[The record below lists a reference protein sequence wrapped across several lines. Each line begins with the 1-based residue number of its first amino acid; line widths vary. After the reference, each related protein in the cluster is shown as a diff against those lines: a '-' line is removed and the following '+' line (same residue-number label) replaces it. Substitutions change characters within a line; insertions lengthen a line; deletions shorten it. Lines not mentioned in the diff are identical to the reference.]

1 MEDLIFKI
9 DGESTTPACFEAKA
23 RNFKLVID
31 EPFVSGN
38 ENDTVANSLELL
50 LASYAACV
58 NAAAQL
64 SARELGIKV
73 EKIRISVHGDFN
85 PARLLGQS
93 ESGRAG
99 FKHIDIDF
107 SPISDATPE
116 LMSEWLNQI
125 KRRCPINENIVYPT
139 PVYFNLTFGEDNNAK

>member
-1 MEDLIFKI
+1 MEDVIFKI
-9 DGESTTPACFEAKA
+9 EGESMTPACFEAKA
-23 RNFKLVID
+23 RNFTLVID
-31 EPFVSGN
+31 EPFVSGK
-38 ENDTVANSLELL
+38 ENDALANSMELL

-58 NAAAQL
+58 NAAAQI

-73 EKIRISVHGDFN
+73 EKIRIAVHGDFN
-85 PARLLGQS
+85 PVKLLGVS
-93 ESGRAG
+93 DSGRAG

-139 PVYFNLTFGEDNNAK
+139 PVHFNLTIL